1 MAIQQAL
8 ASPIEITT
16 SNDTLSFNY
25 DGGGA
30 NDITVPN
37 GTYGS
42 ILTVIYN
49 LNNAIY
55 NCGGA
60 PNNKV
65 YVYLNSDY
73 KVVIASRTATF
84 TIDWTDALL
93 MRMLGFRDDLAGTG
107 SYTATDTPRYLWM
120 PPYYSA
126 DVNHREDDTAIAGDN
141 AIDGTFS
148 GIALAPGRYTR
159 HHKWNAVAAVDT
171 MKAACEVSYA
181 YGVTTYYPEEERCL
195 EEFTIHALDASPAG
209 TEGLSIKGC
218 YYIEDMDA
226 YDGFNAVTY
235 VPNCPSTMDGGG
247 HRLRLTTAPD
257 NYIFCA
263 LKPSRWDRPVP
274 SITNDNRLY
283 NVGVELISAIGGVPT
298 WSKP

>member
-1 MAIQQAL
+1 MADQAL

-42 ILTVIYN
+42 ILTVIYA

-55 NCGGA
+55 NCGGGA
-60 PNNKV
+60 NNKV

-73 KVVIASRTATF
+73 KVVIASRAAAF
-84 TIDWTDALL
+84 AIDWTDAPL
-93 MRMLGFRDDLAGTG
+93 MRMLGFRDDLAATG
-107 SYTATDTPRYLWM
+107 SYTATDTPRYLWL

-126 DVNHREDDTAIAGDN
+126 DTDRFRRRPNISGGN
-141 AIDGTFS
+141 AVDGTFS
-148 GIALAPGRYTR
+148 GISLAKDTR
-159 HHKWNAVAAVDT
+159 ARSLRWEGVMSYDVYSE
-171 MKAACEVSYA
+171 ACESSYA
-181 YGVTTYYPEEERCL
+181 YGGSTYYPQEERCL
-195 EEFTIHALDASPAG
+195 ETLTIDALTASPTG

-218 YYIEDMDA
+218 YYIEDMDS

-235 VPNCPSTMDGGG
+235 VPNCPASMGGG
-247 HRLRLTTAPD
+247 GYRMHLDTSPD
-257 NYIFCA
+257 NYVFCS
-263 LKPSRWDRPVP
+263 LVPGRWFDPTLP
-274 SITNDNRLY
+274 LENINLIY
-283 NVGVELISAIGGVPT
+283 HVGLELIASIDGVPT

>member
-1 MAIQQAL
+1 MADQAL

-42 ILTVIYN
+42 ILTVIYA
-49 LNNAIY
+49 LNDAIY

-65 YVYLNSDY
+65 YIYLNSDY
-73 KVVIASRTATF
+73 KVVIASRTAAF
-84 TIDWTDALL
+84 AIDWTDAPL
-93 MRMLGFRDDLAGTG
+93 MRMLGFRDDLAATG

-126 DVNHREDDTAIAGDN
+126 DVNHRNDDTAIIGGN

-148 GIALAPGRYTR
+148 GIALAPGNYVKKHR
-159 HHKWNAVAAVDT
+159 WEAVAAVDV
-171 MKAACEVSYA
+171 MKSACEASYT
-181 YGVTTYYPEEERCL
+181 YGSTYYPEEERCL
-195 EEFTIHALDASPAG
+195 EEFTIHALTASPTG

-218 YYIEDMDA
+218 YYIEDMDE
-226 YDGFNAVTY
+226 YNGFNAVTY
-235 VPNCPSTMDGGG
+235 IPNCPASMDGGG
-247 HRLRLTTAPD
+247 HRFYLDTSPD
-257 NYIFCA
+257 NFIFCHLRQA
-263 LKPSRWDRPVP
+263 RWTDPTPTLERIN
-274 SITNDNRLY
+274 SLY
-283 NVGVELISAIGGVPT
+283 NVGVELISAVGGVPI
-298 WSKP
+298 WSRP